1 MHICIRDSSR
11 SRKSSSSKREQQRYG
26 ESDISAEQALMND
39 MCKLAST
46 GLELPQAMASHRVV
60 PTRFKF
66 KIAPVSERPLPMVA
80 TKLRTAVPAPMHV
93 AHFCV
98 ELHPPNIRRDDRN
111 SAHPIGKQPQSD
123 CAERTCRRTYVA
135 DCRRDHCS
143 NDDRLQ

>member
-80 TKLRTAVPAPMHV
+80 TKLRLAVPTPMHV

-98 ELHPPNIRRDDRN
+98 ELHPPNIRRDGRVDSARFQETMQIAVRYLGLAPVPN
-111 SAHPIGKQPQSD
+111 S
-123 CAERTCRRTYVA
+123 
-135 DCRRDHCS
+135 
-143 NDDRLQ
+143 LQFR